1 MKQVV
6 LVDDHYSFRRALA
19 LVLSRE
25 PEIMVVA
32 QAGTVVEGRE
42 TIGNESDIDVAVM
55 DLGLPDG
62 DGIELIE
69 ELRESNPDISIL
81 VLTVDLNP
89 KRIERALEAGA
100 NEVIGK
106 ESSIQTIV
114 EAVKRAGEV

>member
-89 KRIERALEAGA
+89 KRIERALEVGA